1 MQGKKGIIYFT
12 DLLRF
17 YIFVSHGVIYPDRKT
32 IEKPFEM
39 LFWEYN
45 PISMQI
51 IYQDANNLTIIW
63 PRSPEWIISIS
74 ITVYD
79 KNTHNIFL
87 ENYSPY
93 LVHFDLTTDFVS
105 LIFTFKQV
113 NEKVISP
120 THKWRNRRQRVSLII
135 ECV

>member
-1 MQGKKGIIYFT
+1 M
-12 DLLRF
+12 
-17 YIFVSHGVIYPDRKT
+17 YPARKT

-45 PISMQI
+45 LISMQI

-87 ENYSPY
+87 KNYSPY
-93 LVHFDLTTDFVS
+93 LVHFDLTTNFVS

-113 NEKVISP
+113 SERGYFTNSQMK
-120 THKWRNRRQRVSLII
+120 K
-135 ECV
+135 